1 VSGTVTDTSCGVF
14 FGLGGLDPDAI
25 NRFIVGEDTEPR
37 TLTTTEA
44 TAELGDPFATLVLLK
59 GTLPRTGEAVMAALK
74 AAAPAGDPLG
84 ADVQPFVLGEGSQ
97 LPSGA
102 SADRD
107 MRFVVATGGAGPD
120 GPDVII
126 SVFDPAGGD
135 VELMAWDRVRGGFN
149 YYRTVGDEAAWVH
162 AGNSR
167 HALADPT
174 QGKGPFESHAS
185 GTMLM
190 KELRIPWNNWKS
202 FEADIDGT
210 IVFGAGD
217 PRRDHPWFTG
227 AQGAENCEVNVAIP
241 AIERWGR
248 ARFDQILADGGT
260 VADPGRILLQVLD
273 TPTVNLVSSRAES
286 QDPGTGG
293 VTLPAS
299 FFVSEEA
306 LANAV
311 GLQGPPAFTVPT
323 DIYKESLRRFEFALD
338 DGNRFHQAG
347 DTHFAFF
354 VPERALEDDVALRE
368 ALRIGLLTPRLAAAL
383 LMVDFPNPIYSDRR
397 RRLLDHVPT
406 QAVVAGGASTFS
418 QDMAN
423 AILGAA
429 PGTPEGSP
437 EREFADRWAVGEVFT
452 APFNTLLVSYYA
464 AVVGRVTTQDG
475 FDAYMRLAETRRRRA
490 KVATPIV
497 REFPLLFPRTNVPDA
512 ARSMRL
518 DGTVLEA

>member
-14 FGLGGLDPDAI
+14 SDLGGLDPDAI
-25 NRFIVGEDTEPR
+25 NRFIVGKDTQPR
-37 TLTTTEA
+37 ALTTAEA
-44 TAELGDPFATLVLLK
+44 AAELGDPFATLVLLK
-59 GTLPRTGEAVMAALK
+59 GTFPRTGEAVMEALK

-84 ADVQPFVLGEGSQ
+84 TDVQSFVLGEGSQ
-97 LPSGA
+97 LPAGA
-102 SADRD
+102 SAGRG
-107 MRFVVATGGAGPD
+107 MRFVVATGGTGPD

-126 SVFDPAGGD
+126 SVFDPARGD

-167 HALADPT
+167 HALTGPT

-185 GTMLM
+185 GAMVM
-190 KELRIPWNNWKS
+190 KELKIPWNNWKS
-202 FEADIDGT
+202 FEADVDGMT
-210 IVFGAGD
+210 VFGAGN
-217 PRRDHPWFTG
+217 PRGDHPWFTG

-248 ARFDQILADGGT
+248 ARFDQIVADGGT
-260 VADPGRILLQVLD
+260 IADPGRILLQVLD

-286 QDPGTGG
+286 QDPGAGG

-306 LANAV
+306 LVNTV

-323 DIYKESLRRFEFALD
+323 DIYNESLRKFEFALD
-338 DGNRFHQAG
+338 DGNGFHQDG

-383 LMVDFPNPIYSDRR
+383 LMVDFPNPIYSGRR
-397 RRLLDHVPT
+397 RRLLDRVPT
-406 QAVVAGGASTFS
+406 QAVLAGGASTFS
-418 QDMAN
+418 QDMAD
-423 AILGAA
+423 AILAAA
-429 PGTPEGSP
+429 PGSPKGSP
-437 EREFADRWAVGEVFT
+437 EREFADRWAAGKDFT
-452 APFNTLLVSYYA
+452 APFNALLVAYYTA
-464 AVVGRVTTQDG
+464 IAGRVTTQDG
-475 FDAYMRLAETRRRRA
+475 FDAYVRLAESRRRQA
-490 KVATPIV
+490 KLATPIV